1 MFRRLFAAGLAILA
15 TGLTSSA
22 DAQYSGVNRDDRWV
36 LIGTREVD
44 FGKDVDT
51 VDVTKAQGRFKALR
65 LVNKRS
71 DIVINNVEIR
81 YGNGQVHNE
90 SRTINLNEGER
101 TRPLDLKGEERF
113 LDSVTMSYRTRP
125 GYGQRGIIEVYGLQA
140 PGAASFARPGPGSGP
155 PVVSRP
161 SGPPPYTGPGPGP
174 GPGPAAT
181 QPPGV
186 TGPVAGTATSPAPAA
201 VRPGQ
206 QTDSGDVL
214 FGTQSVGFGVDRDI
228 IRVGTEVGKFDRI
241 RMRVLD
247 NDIFIN
253 SMKVVY
259 ANGEAEEVA
268 YNADVRKDTRTR
280 WIQLKGDRFIKE
292 IQLTYRSRPS
302 VKGQA
307 YIEVYGQYAE
317 GWLGPQGEGKKYNA
331 GWVMLGAQTAG
342 FTIDRNDVIN
352 ISRNEGGFRKVRV
365 QVRDQAITMFELRV
379 VYGNGE
385 VDVIPF
391 NRQRIDAGARS
402 AEIDLKGGARIIS
415 EIRPTYR
422 TRIFQQGGVA
432 KGRAVVEFWGV
443 H

>member
-15 TGLTSSA
+15 AGLTSSV
-22 DAQYSGVNRDDRWV
+22 DAQYSGVNRDDQWV
-36 LIGTREVD
+36 LVGTREVD
-44 FGKDVDT
+44 FGRDVDT

-90 SRTINLNEGER
+90 SRTISLNEGER
-101 TRPLDLKGEERF
+101 TRPIDLRGEERF
-113 LDSVTMSYRTRP
+113 IDSITMSYRTRP
-125 GYGQRGIIEVYGLQA
+125 GYGQKGIIEVYALQA
-140 PGAASFARPGPGSGP
+140 PGGAGYARSGPGSASAA
-155 PVVSRP
+155 VSRP
-161 SGPPPYTGPGPGP
+161 SGPPPYTGPGPA
-174 GPGPAAT
+174 PAVVT
-181 QPPGV
+181 PPTAV
-186 TGPVAGTATSPAPAA
+186 TGPISAGTTPAAPAA
-201 VRPGQ
+201 IRPGQ
-206 QTDSGDVL
+206 QTDTGDVL
-214 FGTQSVGFGVDRDI
+214 FGSQSVGFGVDRDI

-253 SMKVVY
+253 SMKVIYV
-259 ANGEAEEVA
+259 NGEAEEVA

-302 VKGQA
+302 IKGQA

-352 ISRNEGGFRKVRV
+352 VSRNEGGFRKVRV

>member
-15 TGLTSSA
+15 AGLTSSA
-22 DAQYSGVNRDDRWV
+22 DAQYAGVNRDDKWV

-44 FGKDVDT
+44 FGRDVDT
-51 VDVTKAQGRFKALR
+51 VDVTRAQGRFKALR
-65 LVNKRS
+65 IVNKRS

-90 SRTINLNEGER
+90 SRAIDLKEGER
-101 TRPLDLKGEERF
+101 TRPIDLRGEERF

-125 GYGQRGIIEVYGLQA
+125 GYGQKGIIELYALQA
-140 PGAASFARPGPGSGP
+140 PGAASYA
-155 PVVSRP
+155 RP
-161 SGPPPYTGPGPGP
+161 SGYVSPPVARPATPPPYTGPGPA
-174 GPGPAAT
+174 PAVAAA
-181 QPPGV
+181 PSAV
-186 TGPVAGTATSPAPAA
+186 TGPISAGPTPAAPAA
-201 VRPGQ
+201 LRPGQ
-206 QTDSGDVL
+206 QTDTGDVL

-228 IRVGTEVGKFDRI
+228 IRVGSEIGKFDRI

-253 SMKVVY
+253 SMKVIYV
-259 ANGEAEEVA
+259 NGEAEEVA

-292 IQLTYRSRPS
+292 IQFTYRSRPNF
-302 VKGQA
+302 KGQA

-352 ISRNEGGFRKVRV
+352 VSRNEGGFRRVRV